1 MPQHRDKI
9 AKRCRCDIRWD
20 WHGNIILLS
29 SKKESSTQV
38 MNMKCNKGHEMIK
51 VWNNE
56 LRLWICPTC
65 KSMKEDYVYAGIK
78 HGKDKRAK
86 KM

>member
-1 MPQHRDKI
+1 
-9 AKRCRCDIRWD
+9 
-20 WHGNIILLS
+20 
-29 SKKESSTQV
+29 